1 MNTLQLAY
9 LVGRQTTPPLT
20 RISHKPIYPARWRQ
34 PSAPSRMD
42 WLVEPAIDL
51 RNFLDP
57 ALPLTMFQVEHFA
70 GRPVKMIGNVGYLLI
85 DLIEGVA

>member
-1 MNTLQLAY
+1 
-9 LVGRQTTPPLT
+9 
-20 RISHKPIYPARWRQ
+20 
-34 PSAPSRMD
+34 MD